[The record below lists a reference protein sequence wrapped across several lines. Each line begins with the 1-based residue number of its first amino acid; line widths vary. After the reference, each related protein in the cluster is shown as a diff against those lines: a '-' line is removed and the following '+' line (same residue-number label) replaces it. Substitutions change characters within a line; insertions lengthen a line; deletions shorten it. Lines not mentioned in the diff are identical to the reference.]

1 MKQIRAWFRAHAG
14 ALIGLSAV
22 LGVCLLRFALGL
34 PCPVEHL
41 TGIPCPGC
49 GMTRGLWS
57 LLRLDFAAAWQYH
70 PAAFALPPAALLC
83 LGFLAAG
90 RKRAAYAVLWGF
102 FALLMLVYVL
112 RLAV

>member
-41 TGIPCPGC
+41 TGIPCPGFSKI
-49 GMTRGLWS
+49 RWE
-57 LLRLDFAAAWQYH
+57 R
-70 PAAFALPPAALLC
+70 
-83 LGFLAAG
+83 
-90 RKRAAYAVLWGF
+90 RKRMPQKPGCACC
-102 FALLMLVYVL
+102 
-112 RLAV
+112 